1 MFKFLSKLAGVEPKD
16 AESPAKEP
24 GEVDAPSLDE
34 YSPEVVDKMATEMSP
49 EQGVDWATKSGEIVK
64 DKLPPEDVAGLDA
77 AKSWQANPTP
87 RAARK
92 AKRAAMDAGYQ
103 GPGAWA
109 AQAAALAG
117 EAAAAGTPLAA
128 AGSPEL
134 LAKSVAGAVKLA
146 AAATM
151 ESPPPAAAEKAAE
164 STPTI
169 MSMAGD
175 EAADAAAEPVDPAQH
190 AKALKPFIDLGKQ
203 IMGGAS
209 TGSS

>member
-1 MFKFLSKLAGVEPKD
+1 MFKFLSKLAGLEPK
-16 AESPAKEP
+16 E
-24 GEVDAPSLDE
+24 GEDAPPDDSSE
-34 YSPEVVDKMATEMSP
+34 SEESAPPEAYSPEVVDQMAAEMSP
-49 EQGVDWATKSGEIVK
+49 KQGVDWATKSGDMVK
-64 DKLPPEDVAGLDA
+64 DKLPPEDVAGLEA

-87 RAARK
+87 RAARQ
-92 AKRAAMDAGYQ
+92 AKRAAMNAGHQ

-128 AGSPEL
+128 AGSPDL

-146 AAATM
+146 AATTM
-151 ESPPPAAAEKAAE
+151 EAPPPTDATDAAAA
-164 STPTI
+164 TQTV

-175 EAADAAAEPVDPAQH
+175 EAADAAAEAVDPAQH

-203 IMGGAS
+203 IMNGGAS
-209 TGSS
+209 